1 MTWIEEEVVASEE
14 ATEEVIVEAI
24 EVAVATEAEEAETI
38 EMKIA
43 ETPEETTTVTEEMT
57 LEAEGEITIE
67 EMIVEKS
74 AQETMAE
81 TIEMTIAETLEETTT
96 EETIEVVIEETMVET
111 IEMMIEEMTVTM
123 RDLITEMIEMAR
135 EESDIQET
143 KTRKIGI
150 EEPRMVEAKT
160 LMNLLITN
168 FACSDLKPRIDIITR
183 KRYSHFFYI
192 SLVFI
197 VNFKYFYI

>member
-24 EVAVATEAEEAETI
+24 EVAVATEAEE
-38 EMKIA
+38 
-43 ETPEETTTVTEEMT
+43 
-57 LEAEGEITIE
+57 
-67 EMIVEKS
+67 
-74 AQETMAE
+74 AE